1 MKPYLITTLN
11 IQHQS
16 ISRKVARAKNIK
28 EARDFSKPP
37 KYIKAMYEEENRE
50 YPWKVLSVEPV
61 KKKGGAVIY
70 ARVSSFQ
77 QSLGYGLKRQ
87 VTATS
92 DWAFDNGYEVVKVFE
107 EIGSAS
113 SNTHR
118 LKQRDEAVD
127 ICLKKDIPLLVENL
141 DRWSRAMEFPPCRII
156 STGIYTTGEDDPIV
170 DSEDYA
176 FKDNIFKYLN
186 V

>member
-1 MKPYLITTLN
+1 MTDSQKAKHDLI
-11 IQHQS
+11 
-16 ISRKVARAKNIK
+16 A
-28 EARDFSKPP
+28 
-37 KYIKAMYEEENRE
+37 
-50 YPWKVLSVEPV
+50 KVL
-61 KKKGGAVIY
+61 
-70 ARVSSFQ
+70 
-77 QSLGYGLKRQ
+77 
-87 VTATS
+87 
-92 DWAFDNGYEVVKVFE
+92 E

>member
-28 EARDFSKPP
+28 EARDSVTLSEDMKQLFKER
-37 KYIKAMYEEENRE
+37 KVE

-107 EIGSAS
+107 EIGSAYA
-113 SNTHR
+113 NTHK

-127 ICLKKDIPLLVENL
+127 ICLKKGIPLLVEDL
-141 DRWSRAMEFPPCRII
+141 DRWSSAMEFPPCRII